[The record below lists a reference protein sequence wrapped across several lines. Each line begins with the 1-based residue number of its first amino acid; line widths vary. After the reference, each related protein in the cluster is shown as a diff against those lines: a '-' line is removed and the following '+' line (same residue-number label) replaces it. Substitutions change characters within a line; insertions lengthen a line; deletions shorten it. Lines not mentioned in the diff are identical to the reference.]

1 MQRKLKALF
10 VLAILALSA
19 FYLAVL
25 FLAAHPKV
33 SMAYRMY
40 YLEMKT
46 KFWNRNQTLAYIPGT
61 PIDLVIERSFYLT
74 RQGWSKP
81 KEDGSGSE
89 FSGDGGLYFT
99 LHRAPGKLRFEG
111 QLSTP
116 VDNVELSLS
125 VGSAWTHRLRFDKAG
140 ATSFSVELPSGLFVA
155 DPLTPNL
162 ISLHASHALLFQS
175 LKLSHA
181 Q

>member
-10 VLAILALSA
+10 ILAILALSA

-25 FLAAHPKV
+25 YQAAHPKV

-46 KFWNRNQTLAYIPGT
+46 KFWNRNQSLAYIPGT
-61 PIDLVIERSFYLT
+61 PIDLVKERAFYLT

-81 KEDGSGSE
+81 NEDGSGSE
-89 FSGDGGLYFT
+89 FDGDGGLYFT
-99 LHRAPGKLRFEG
+99 LHRVPGKLRFEG
-111 QLSTP
+111 QLTTP
-116 VDNVELSLS
+116 VDNVELTLS
-125 VGSAWTHRLRFDKAG
+125 VGEAWSETLHVDKAG
-140 ATSFSVELPSGLFVA
+140 ATRFAVELPSGLFVA

-162 ISLHASHALLFQS
+162 ISLHANHVLLFQS
-175 LKLSHA
+175 FKLSHVE
-181 Q
+181 

>member
-10 VLAILALSA
+10 ILLILALSA
-19 FYLAVL
+19 FYLGVL
-25 FLAAHPKV
+25 YLAAHPNV

-46 KFWNRNQTLAYIPGT
+46 KFWSRNQTLAYIPGT
-61 PIDLVIERSFYLT
+61 PIDLVTERAFYLT

-81 KEDGSGSE
+81 DKAGRGSE
-89 FSGDGGLYFT
+89 FSGEGGLYFT
-99 LHRAPGKLRFEG
+99 LHRVPGRLRFEG
-111 QLSTP
+111 QLTTP
-116 VDNVELSLS
+116 VDGVELRVS
-125 VGSAWTHRLRFDKAG
+125 VGTQWSETLHFDQAG
-140 ATSFSVELPSGLFVA
+140 ANRFAVELPSGLLVA

-175 LKLSHA
+175 FMLSHLE
-181 Q
+181 